1 MYLHQLSN
9 GGEILKFV
17 FPQNYNLKLKLFGII
32 DYSTAIFDVIWCFS
46 IFFIFQLIFHSIK
59 ISIIFSIILC
69 LPVLIFSIVGFNGE
83 NMGSIIKYMIK
94 YLIKPKF
101 YVFKKNSF

>member
-1 MYLHQLSN
+1 MKAKITTTDN
-9 GGEILKFV
+9 LKFI

-46 IFFIFQLIFHSIK
+46 IFTIFQLLFHSIK

-69 LPVLIFSIVGFNGE
+69 LPVLIFSIVGFGGE
-83 NMGSIIKYMIK
+83 NMGLIVKSMIL
-94 YLIKPKF
+94 YLVKPKV
-101 YVFKKNSF
+101 YVFKKTTF

>member
-1 MYLHQLSN
+1 M
-9 GGEILKFV
+9 KFI

-46 IFFIFQLIFHSIK
+46 IFTIFQLLFHSIK

-69 LPVLIFSIVGFNGE
+69 LPVLIFSIVGLGGE
-83 NMGSIIKYMIK
+83 NMGLIVKSMIL
-94 YLIKPKF
+94 YLVKPKV
-101 YVFKKNSF
+101 YVFKKTTF